1 MYFLICKN
9 SGRSGKNA
17 TLDKLKSVGVTDTV
31 QREFYN
37 HGLWV
42 SVPGAVAGMC
52 KLIEKFGS
60 GKVIMQLIINFYCS
74 LDF

>member
-1 MYFLICKN
+1 M
-9 SGRSGKNA
+9 
-17 TLDKLKSVGVTDTV
+17 TDTV

-52 KLIEKFGS
+52 KLIENFGS
-60 GKVIMQLIINFYCS
+60 GKVIIQFIINFYWY
-74 LDF
+74 LDLCFNNVLKN